1 MMKRKQHNTVREQI
15 GDQNMWGG
23 QAHPATQRAPGSGT
37 VEIPRPNQAR
47 ACPVLLACG
56 HVSLPTKLCASLP
69 SPAHSLATS
78 QVWGANTAIGT
89 VGPPGWTR
97 GEIHGC
103 PANSDISQPLLC
115 LGASGTKLWLMGRGH
130 SEKYGVPIK
139 GGSVC
144 FHSLCDGPDLSS
156 LLR

>member
-1 MMKRKQHNTVREQI
+1 
-15 GDQNMWGG
+15 MWGG
-23 QAHPATQRAPGSGT
+23 QAHTATQRAQGLGT
-37 VEIPRPNQAR
+37 VEVPRPSQAR
-47 ACPVLLACG
+47 PCPVL
-56 HVSLPTKLCASLP
+56 HIKLCASLP

-78 QVWGANTAIGT
+78 QVWGANTDIGS
-89 VGPPGWTR
+89 VGPLGWTR

-139 GGSVC
+139 GGSV
-144 FHSLCDGPDLSS
+144 FSHSLCDGPDLSS